1 MIMLCLNIF
10 LTIFRSDF
18 SIRLVFSK
26 VLFILMLEWE
36 GKDFKLFL
44 SNKGMRQHR
53 PHATLISIRH
63 TKEGNNV
70 CICHQFL

>member
-1 MIMLCLNIF
+1 MF
-10 LTIFRSDF
+10 
-18 SIRLVFSK
+18 K
-26 VLFILMLEWE
+26 VK

-44 SNKGMRQHR
+44 SDMGIRQHR

-70 CICHQFL
+70 CIYHQFL